1 MLLGIY
7 RRSRSPS
14 NEWDRKKKKTLF
26 KIKKKKEKKINV

>member
-14 NEWDRKKKKTLF
+14 NEWDRKGKTLF
-26 KIKKKKEKKINV
+26 KNKKKKKGEKN